1 MSTPEAHEEDRISQL
16 GKWLSLGGSIIAPA
30 TLITA
35 LLFYFGYVSSRA
47 QYDYFGVDV
56 DTIGL
61 STQDYVMRSPQPLL
75 VPMLVLTLLGGGFL
89 AAHLAIRRRAA
100 TDPAFRSLAKR
111 MVVAGLILLGLGLV
125 LLFTYVAIGDWAY
138 YPLVTPLILAAGG
151 TLTAY
156 GMSTIRWMDGRS
168 ERTPVGS
175 QFAASAVLVAIWFA
189 VAAGV
194 FWATAT
200 VAEWSGRGL
209 AKEQARNLGE
219 LPSVIVD
226 SKQRLFLPAGIGVA
240 ERDLTGDAD
249 GQTFRYRYWNLRLLI
264 HGRDRMFLVPTTW
277 HPNNTTLLI
286 PLDGDVRVQFQFRN
300 DPP

>member
-125 LLFTYVAIGDWAY
+125 LLFTYVGIGDWAY